1 MILVKSTFNNDYI
14 IFESYHKNIVMQC
27 NFDILK
33 IGGLTTVESSA
44 NLNHLQINMQFSI
57 LVDGRICTTK
67 TIPKWYIQMGKN
79 NHKVD
84 YATKLSLIFCKI

>member
-1 MILVKSTFNNDYI
+1 
-14 IFESYHKNIVMQC
+14 MQC

-67 TIPKWYIQMGKN
+67 TIPK
-79 NHKVD
+79 
-84 YATKLSLIFCKI
+84 

>member
-1 MILVKSTFNNDYI
+1 
-14 IFESYHKNIVMQC
+14 
-27 NFDILK
+27 
-33 IGGLTTVESSA
+33 
-44 NLNHLQINMQFSI
+44 LNHLQINMQFSI